1 MDEMQQVLAELREL
15 RQRVARLEEEA
26 GITERDALRA
36 ERESRVAQLM
46 SEGMSKRKAKA
57 KAWREGLL

>member
-1 MDEMQQVLAELREL
+1 MDDMQQVLAELREL

-36 ERESRVAQLM
+36 ERDTRINELM
-46 SEGMSKRKAKA
+46 DQGLSKRKAKA
-57 KAWREGLL
+57 KAWREGL